1 MGAMSREWDCLAR
14 TDCRRS
20 VVGCEVRDLQQ
31 RVGCGHVGGS
41 RLFRSLKANV
51 INLVFMKSEMR
62 NLGRFLTY

>member
-1 MGAMSREWDCLAR
+1 M
-14 TDCRRS
+14 
-20 VVGCEVRDLQQ
+20 GCEVRDLQQ

-51 INLVFMKSEMR
+51 RNLVFMKSEMR